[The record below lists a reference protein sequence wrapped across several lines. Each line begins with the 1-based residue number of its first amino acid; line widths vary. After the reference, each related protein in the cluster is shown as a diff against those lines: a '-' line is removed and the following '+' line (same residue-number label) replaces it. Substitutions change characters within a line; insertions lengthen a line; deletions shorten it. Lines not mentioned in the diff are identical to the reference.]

1 MKNLPHVALYLLS
14 LQANLLG
21 YFQSLFFRCA
31 QRYSQKVQHRTL
43 VRIIKTNQD
52 SEFGRKY
59 TFESIS
65 SVDEFRS
72 RVPIHTYEALRP
84 FVEGGT
90 PKRYLQTS
98 GTTGTPKF
106 VPVSERTLAACRRFQ
121 NINTFFQ
128 RKASPGLFDGGVLE
142 IVSSANEGFMHDG
155 TPFGSMSG
163 LFSESLPQFVRLRRI
178 LPREVFSIPDYEHR
192 YLLIAAIALR
202 EDNITCMA
210 SANPSTLLKLIDV
223 INKNRTV
230 LGQYLSTGDLTVL
243 GIPIPASVE
252 KVVSGVR
259 SASTRCA
266 TWQTLAMLPNDIK
279 LSDLWPRLRA
289 VVTWTGGNCALF
301 IPKLR
306 QHLSPQVT
314 ILEVGYLA
322 SEFWGTIMLEPSQGC
337 GLPTIQDTFFE
348 FIEPPSWESGERDT
362 LVLHE
367 LEDGKRYYIIAT
379 TADGLY
385 RYFINDV
392 IEVKRIG
399 NGAPLI
405 AFVQKGKGVTSLTG
419 EKLYEAQVVAA
430 VHNLSRQLNV
440 YPDSFVL
447 LADERMMAYVLYIE
461 SVSPIDTN
469 EYACALDTELSR
481 INVEYASK
489 LQSGRLGPLQVR
501 RVRQGTFD
509 ESKRSKIKEGM
520 REGQFKSLTLQYAH
534 DVSFPFHEFELL

>member
-1 MKNLPHVALYLLS
+1 
-14 LQANLLG
+14 
-21 YFQSLFFRCA
+21 
-31 QRYSQKVQHRTL
+31 
-43 VRIIKTNQD
+43 
-52 SEFGRKY
+52 
-59 TFESIS
+59 
-65 SVDEFRS
+65 
-72 RVPIHTYEALRP
+72 
-84 FVEGGT
+84 
-90 PKRYLQTS
+90 
-98 GTTGTPKF
+98 
-106 VPVSERTLAACRRFQ
+106 
-121 NINTFFQ
+121 
-128 RKASPGLFDGGVLE
+128 
-142 IVSSANEGFMHDG
+142 MHDG

-322 SEFWGTIMLEPSQGC
+322 SEFWGTIMLEPSQGF